1 MLNYNLADA
10 FSSDSTQNSGVES
23 SETTRSHFARGNHS
37 LQSRVMQ
44 NDLSIDERVIIALRR
59 ITRAVDI
66 HSDYMQRNFGLT
78 GPQLT
83 ILRVIHR
90 LQPVSAGE
98 LAKSAN
104 FNRGTLTGILDR
116 LEANG
121 FVSRNR
127 LPSDRRSVILKLTA
141 EGKRILDEAPF
152 LLRDRFLDALNQMSP
167 AEQTALLT
175 TLEKTASLIE
185 ADSPGEVAPS
195 DLATK
200 ASAASDGLSSM

>member
-1 MLNYNLADA
+1 M
-10 FSSDSTQNSGVES
+10 
-23 SETTRSHFARGNHS
+23 HS
-37 LQSRVMQ
+37 
-44 NDLSIDERVIIALRR
+44 DLSIEEQVIIAIRR

-127 LPSDRRSVILKLTA
+127 YAPDRRSVILKLTA
-141 EGKRILDEAPF
+141 AGRRVLAEAPY
-152 LLRDRFLDALNQMSP
+152 LLRTRFLEELNRMTAPEQAALLNTL
-167 AEQTALLT
+167 EQTARLM
-175 TLEKTASLIE
+175 E
-185 ADSPGEVAPS
+185 ADSPGEISESDTPS
-195 DLATK
+195 ARDEG
-200 ASAASDGLSSM
+200 S

>member
-1 MLNYNLADA
+1 MQTNFGAYMVPVASRA
-10 FSSDSTQNSGVES
+10 ATA
-23 SETTRSHFARGNHS
+23 TRSHFSLERDS

-83 ILRVIHR
+83 ILRVINR

-127 LPSDRRSVILKLTA
+127 LAADRRSVILKLTA
-141 EGKRILDEAPF
+141 AGKRVLDEAPF
-152 LLRDRFLDALNQMSP
+152 LLRDSFLEELNQMSA
-167 AEQTALLT
+167 AEQTNLLH
-175 TLEKTASLIE
+175 TLEKTASLME
-185 ADSPGEVAPS
+185 ADSPGESPPAP
-195 DLATK
+195 D
-200 ASAASDGLSSM
+200 AAL